1 MIITFPMKDSLLL
14 VRSCS
19 TGYTKEEMLMI
30 ALVTGPDLYLLLKQ
44 KRALKSAFLSE
55 NSMAQVVEFDF
66 SDDASS
72 KRLKAVFEASEVDL
86 FSQAKCIVLNQPSL
100 LIEAARIELLKEVG
114 DKKNALDWI
123 IVEEGNLKKTELYT
137 KALLALPEIRV
148 YQCDI
153 PSDDVRRKIFQGI
166 LEENGKSVFFTRE
179 AERVFMERVG
189 KDTAKLYS
197 ELEKLLIYK
206 ESGEVSV
213 SEVEMLLEPA
223 LEDTAFLALDV
234 LARGDQKQAALLFR
248 NALLWKKD
256 ALPILGLCVW
266 QIRQLI
272 MLREVYDQGIRQDR
286 MLAEASGVSPFVA
299 SKLTRVLGDF
309 PLERLKKAHATIR
322 GFDSDIKR
330 GLIDQG
336 TAIDLLAWKI

>member
-1 MIITFPMKDSLLL
+1 
-14 VRSCS
+14 
-19 TGYTKEEMLMI
+19 MI

-44 KRALKSAFLSE
+44 KRALKSAFLSK
-55 NSMAQVVEFDF
+55 NSTGQTTEFDF
-66 SDDASS
+66 SDDASAR
-72 KRLKAVFEASEVDL
+72 RLKSVFEASEVDL

-100 LIEAARIELLKEVG
+100 LIEAARTELLKEIA
-114 DKKNALDWI
+114 DKKNTLDWI
-123 IVEEGNLKKTELYT
+123 IIEEGNLKKTELYT
-137 KALLALPEIRV
+137 KALLALPEV
-148 YQCDI
+148 LLYQCDI
-153 PSDDVRRKIFQGI
+153 PSDDARRKIVQSVLG
-166 LEENGKSVFFTRE
+166 ENGNRVSFERE

-197 ELEKLLIYK
+197 ELEKVLVYK
-206 ESGEVSV
+206 ETGQVSI

-272 MLREVYDQGIRQDR
+272 MLREAYDQGIRQDR

-299 SKLTRVLGDF
+299 SKLARVLGEF
-309 PLERLKKAHATIR
+309 PLERLRRAHATIR